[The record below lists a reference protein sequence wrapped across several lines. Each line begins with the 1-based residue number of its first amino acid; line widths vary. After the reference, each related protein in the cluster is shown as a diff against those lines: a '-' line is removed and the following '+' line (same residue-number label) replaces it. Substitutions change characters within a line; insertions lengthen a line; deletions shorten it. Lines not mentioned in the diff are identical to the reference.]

1 MKIPQ
6 VLRSKEICRLVEKIA
21 QDLLWR
27 AKIILLWI
35 LILISYLAFETK
47 NYM

>member
-6 VLRSKEICRLVEKIA
+6 VIRSKEIHRLVEKIT
-21 QDLLWR
+21 QDLWWR

-35 LILISYLAFETK
+35 FILISYLVFETK
-47 NYM
+47 NYT